1 MESWI
6 LQLIKETKETAEP
19 TKPVQGSAEWLEKR
33 RGLFTASEAYKLIG
47 KEGNQT
53 ALTYCYQR
61 AAERLG
67 HYIPSSSSAAMNW
80 GNELEKE
87 AIKWYSEKE
96 NTIVQAVS
104 FEKHKML
111 PVGCS
116 LDGLVFDGFIE
127 VKCPYMPENVLKL
140 IDYIR
145 DLKVFKVKKKD
156 YFWQVVCSF
165 LVYPNLEY
173 CDYVVY
179 SGQLNKGF
187 CKRIERSEV
196 SEEILILEEQVL
208 NYESVV
214 QDIVERNKDIFL

>member
-6 LQLIKETKETAEP
+6 LQLLKETKETAEP

-47 KEGNQT
+47 KDGNQT
-53 ALTYCYQR
+53 ALTYCYQK

-87 AIKWYSEKE
+87 AIEFYEEKA

-104 FEKHKML
+104 FEKHQTL

-116 LDGLVFDGFIE
+116 LDGLVLDGFIE

-140 IDYIR
+140 IDYLR
-145 DLKVFKVKKKD
+145 AVKDFKKSKKE

-173 CDYVVY
+173 CDYIVY

-187 CKRIERSEV
+187 TKRIERSSV
-196 SEEILILEEQVL
+196 LEEILVLEEQVL
-208 NYESVV
+208 HYESVV
-214 QDIVERNKDIFL
+214 QDVVTRNKDIFL